1 MIRIENSKGFHLLIS
16 GASMYTLFLGCY
28 ELDWYQFENTVDLE
42 VWVVRRRGR
51 PGRPALHARALAA
64 RRTYR

>member
-1 MIRIENSKGFHLLIS
+1 
-16 GASMYTLFLGCY
+16 MYTLFLGCY